1 MRGAL
6 LDTSVLIAGSDD
18 VLRLPESTAISI
30 ITLGE
35 LYAGVALAGDD
46 VTGAQPAARLVAV
59 RRAFEPL
66 VVDEPVAERCGHV
79 LRAGLGH
86 DVQVARSPQMA
97 PGVHRQATHQ
107 HELDPLLSRRRMRSP
122 NRDGG
127 VTSGASAAEHRR
139 APDHPLGD
147 RQARRHRRGRRG

>member
-46 VTGAQPAARLVAV
+46 VTGAQRAARLVAL

-66 VVDEPVAERCGHV
+66 VVDEALGQV
-79 LRAGLGH
+79 LRWSPRGAGRMPPC
-86 DVQVARSPQMA
+86 AESR
-97 PGVHRQATHQ
+97 
-107 HELDPLLSRRRMRSP
+107 LSKYCRYASITGTP
-122 NRDGG
+122 NRG
-127 VTSGASAAEHRR
+127 VLE
-139 APDHPLGD
+139 
-147 RQARRHRRGRRG
+147 QGRCPPSC